1 MVVLERPGPVEGAIH
16 NGETMPALFIYLLNI
31 FSKAVVSQ
39 FIDEA
44 GVQPLAADP
53 IGVVAVSVFSQPELQ
68 WRNHSLIDILISK
81 IRVVCPVLFGVRG
94 SDKTEEGRARVGWKK
109 DINGTWIP
117 EQVHSTRMAG
127 LGAGYAAIALRDFS
141 KSRMQNPYPPWHYW
155 QAMAS
160 IVSTPSD
167 QMSSTQLMV
176 LKSLIENYEQ
186 KFMNFYG
193 NAAVAA
199 LQVALVDFPNRA
211 TEATVAVSSLKVLA
225 DKLKKDKGIQ
235 LQH

>member
-1 MVVLERPGPVEGAIH
+1 M
-16 NGETMPALFIYLLNI
+16 
-31 FSKAVVSQ
+31 
-39 FIDEA
+39 
-44 GVQPLAADP
+44 
-53 IGVVAVSVFSQPELQ
+53 
-68 WRNHSLIDILISK
+68 
-81 IRVVCPVLFGVRG
+81 
-94 SDKTEEGRARVGWKK
+94 GWKK
-109 DINGTWIP
+109 EMGGTWVP

-127 LGAGYAAIALRDFS
+127 IGAGYAAIALRDFS

-160 IVSTPSD
+160 IVSTPPD
-167 QMSSTQLMV
+167 QISSTQLMV

-186 KFMNFYG
+186 RFMNFYG

-211 TEATVAVSSLKVLA
+211 TETTAAVSSLKVLA